1 MADRTSGPR
10 APDDATLLNQV
21 RTGDTSAF
29 GVLYQRHVEAVQ
41 SLARELV
48 PSPAEADHLVAETF
62 ALVHEVTQSGGG
74 PTDAFRP
81 YVLTALRRAA
91 GGKLAEPAPAD
102 PGEPAGSPRSD
113 GSLVARAFLSL
124 PERWRAVLWHS
135 QIEQATPESLA
146 PLLGVTPGGV
156 AELDLRAREGLR
168 QAVVRTHLTD
178 HPECVPAAERL
189 DAYERG
195 ALADSAAGD
204 VAAHL
209 GQCASCSAVIAALAD
224 LTAALRADV
233 APVFL
238 GSASAAYLAGRS
250 QAAPAGSA
258 AGTGSSTQELAVTGA
273 AAGAA
278 SLPYRLSHPRQRGMI
293 GVAAALGAGALVAV
307 IALAWS
313 GSPHS
318 STPGDRPVGADA
330 PLSITASASPA
341 VSSRSSRPSP
351 TARARPSRTAKRAAP
366 ATSTAPSP
374 NPAPAASLAASPAP
388 AAQLTVAISLQGGAR
403 RFVQLPFQVG
413 NTGNAATGAVTATVT
428 LPSGSWL
435 IGAFGRHHGGG
446 GWTCQ
451 PDPTGASCQHGPIS
465 AGAQAPG
472 ILFVI
477 VGRSACGQP
486 AAISASSGS
495 ASASAQSADI
505 QCGTG
510 R

>member
-1 MADRTSGPR
+1 VADKTSGPR

-29 GVLYQRHVEAVQ
+29 GVLYQRHFEAVQ

-62 ALVHEVTQSGGG
+62 VLVHEATQSGGG

-91 GGKLAEPAPAD
+91 GGKLAEPAPVE
-102 PGEPAGSPRSD
+102 PGEPTGSPRSE
-113 GSLVARAFLSL
+113 GSLVTRAFLSL
-124 PERWRAVLWHS
+124 PERWRAVLWHA

-146 PLLGVTPGGV
+146 PLLGVTAGGV

-168 QAVVRTHLTD
+168 QAVVRMHLAE
-178 HPECVPAAERL
+178 HPECIPAAERL
-189 DAYERG
+189 DAYQRG
-195 ALADSAAGD
+195 VLADSAAST

-209 GQCASCSAVIAALAD
+209 GQCASCSAVIGALAD
-224 LTAALRADV
+224 LTAALRSDV

-250 QAAPAGSA
+250 QADRLGAA
-258 AGTGSSTQELAVTGA
+258 AGTGTNTQELAVTGA

-278 SLPYRLSHPRQRGMI
+278 GLLYRLSHPARRRMI
-293 GVAAALGAGALVAV
+293 GAASVLGAGALVAV
-307 IALAWS
+307 VALAWS

-318 STPGDRPVGADA
+318 GSPGDRPVGADA
-330 PLSITASASPA
+330 PLSISATASPA
-341 VSSRSSRPSP
+341 DPVRSSRPSR
-351 TARARPSRTAKRAAP
+351 TARPKPSRAAKRTAP
-366 ATSTAPSP
+366 AASTPPTPSP
-374 NPAPAASLAASPAP
+374 APDASLAASPAP
-388 AAQLTVAISLQGGAR
+388 AAQLTVSISLQGGGR
-403 RFVQLPFQVG
+403 RFVQLAFQVG
-413 NTGNAATGAVTATVT
+413 NTGSAGTGVVTATVT

-435 IGAFGRHHGGG
+435 IGGFGGRHGD

-451 PDPTGASCQHGPIS
+451 PDSTGASCQHAPIS

-472 ILFVI
+472 MLFVV

-486 AAISASSGS
+486 VGISVSSGT

-505 QCGTG
+505 QCGSG